1 MFFQGLGSS
10 TIYGNI
16 VMDRGRCSDNYSSK
30 TVMCDNFIAN
40 ATPRSKMWTTFAA
53 TSRDRSFRSFL
64 TLKILLHLAV
74 VLLRAFTLSHDVDV
88 GVWVPSTV
96 MCQSQDKIYL
106 RRNSYYHKKS
116 LKFWWKHLKI
126 SFKTAR
132 NISLKPLNPAF
143 NRNMLHSRLTQSS
156 SSVVM
161 GRVGHEL
168 CSYDSGLCRC
178 RQSGWGQSV
187 VHGRVGC
194 HFPKVH
200 MLAVNRVCKTC
211 SH

>member
-1 MFFQGLGSS
+1 
-10 TIYGNI
+10 
-16 VMDRGRCSDNYSSK
+16 
-30 TVMCDNFIAN
+30 
-40 ATPRSKMWTTFAA
+40 MWTTFAA

-116 LKFWWKHLKI
+116 LNFLWKHLKI

-156 SSVVM
+156 SNVVM

-168 CSYDSGLCRC
+168 CSYDSGPCRC

-194 HFPKVH
+194 HFPRFH
-200 MLAVNRVCKTC
+200 MVDQDLKQSQEEIINCLAGHIPLQLPSICAESAPITLSIHPGDCVR
-211 SH
+211 

>member
-1 MFFQGLGSS
+1 
-10 TIYGNI
+10 
-16 VMDRGRCSDNYSSK
+16 
-30 TVMCDNFIAN
+30 
-40 ATPRSKMWTTFAA
+40 MWTTFAA

-156 SSVVM
+156 SHVVLR
-161 GRVGHEL
+161 RVGHEL
-168 CSYDSGLCRC
+168 CRHDSGLCRC
-178 RQSGWGQSV
+178 RQAGWGQSV
-187 VHGRVGC
+187 GHGRVGC
-194 HFPKVH
+194 HFPRIH
-200 MLAVNRVCKTC
+200 MVVGLGPFIFGWTNI
-211 SH
+211 